1 MAISR
6 AQLAKELEPGLNAL
20 FGMEYD
26 RYENEHAEI
35 FDTES
40 SDRAFEEEV
49 LIVGFGNAS
58 VKEEGQGVEFDSASE
73 GFTARY
79 THETVAL
86 AFSLTEEAV
95 EDNLYDRLGAR
106 YTKALARSMAH
117 TKQVKAAN
125 VLNNAFSSSF
135 AGGDGVSLINT
146 AHPLANGGTLAN
158 RATTMADLNE
168 TSLENALISI
178 STFVD
183 DRNMILAMRGT
194 KLIVPPQLQ
203 FVADRLLETPGRV
216 GTADNDINA
225 IRNMGLLPE
234 GYAVNHFLT
243 DTDAFF
249 ILTDCPDGFKHFE
262 RTPITTSMEGD
273 FDTGNVRYKARER
286 YSFGFSNPR
295 CVFGSQGSLIRF
307 HVKQC
312 GVA

>member
-20 FGMEYD
+20 FGMEYA
-26 RYENEHAEI
+26 RYENQHAEI
-35 FDTES
+35 FETES

-49 LIVGFGNAS
+49 LIVGFGNAA

-73 GFTARY
+73 GFTSRY

-86 AFSLTEEAV
+86 AFALTEEAV

-106 YTKALARSMAH
+106 YTKALARSMAN

-125 VLNNAFSSSF
+125 VLNNAFNSSF

-146 AHPLANGGTLAN
+146 AHPLAFGGTLAN
-158 RATTMADLNE
+158 RATTMSDLNE

-183 DRNMILAMRGT
+183 DRNMITALKGT
-194 KLIVPPQLQ
+194 KLIIPPQLQ

-216 GTADNDINA
+216 STADNDINA

-243 DTDAFF
+243 DNDAFF
-249 ILTDCPDGFKHFE
+249 VLTDCPDGFKHFE

-295 CVFGSQGSLIRF
+295 CVFGSQG
-307 HVKQC
+307 
-312 GVA
+312 A

>member
-20 FGMEYD
+20 FGMEYA

-35 FDTES
+35 FETES
-40 SDRAFEEEV
+40 SDSAFEEEV
-49 LIVGFGNAS
+49 LIVGFGNAE
-58 VKEEGQGVEFDSASE
+58 VKTEGQGVNYDQASE

-79 THETVAL
+79 THETVSL
-86 AFSLTEEAV
+86 AFALTEEAV
-95 EDNLYDRLGAR
+95 EDNLYARLGAR

-117 TKQVKAAN
+117 SKQVKAAN

-135 AGGDGVSLINT
+135 TGGDGVSLINT
-146 AHPLANGGTLAN
+146 SHPLAGGGTLAN
-158 RATTMADLNE
+158 RASTMSDLNE

-183 DRNMILAMRGT
+183 DRNMILALQGT

-203 FVADRLLETPGRV
+203 FVADRLLESPGRV

-225 IRNMGLLPE
+225 VRNMGLLPQ

-262 RTPITTSMEGD
+262 RSPIATSMEGD

-295 CVFGSQGSLIRF
+295 AVFGSQG
-307 HVKQC
+307 
-312 GVA
+312 A

>member
-6 AQLAKELEPGLNAL
+6 AQLTKELEPGLNAL
-20 FGMEYD
+20 FGMEYS
-26 RYENEHAEI
+26 RYENEHEEI
-35 FDTES
+35 FEAEN

-49 LIVGFGNAS
+49 LISGFGNAP
-58 VKEEGQGVEFDSASE
+58 VKREGDGVEFDTAYE

-79 THETVAL
+79 THETIAL
-86 AFSLTEEAV
+86 AFALTEEAV

-135 AGGDGVSLINT
+135 TGGDGVSLVNS
-146 AHPLANGGTLAN
+146 AHTLAGGGTYSN
-158 RATTMADLNE
+158 TPSTQVDLNE
-168 TSLENALISI
+168 TSLEDALITI

-183 DRNMILAMRGT
+183 DRNLTLALQGM

-225 IRNMGLLPE
+225 IKNMGMIPE

-249 ILTDCPDGFKHFE
+249 ILTDCPDGMKHFV
-262 RTPITTSMEGD
+262 RTPISTNMEGD
-273 FDTGNVRYKARER
+273 FDTGNVRFKARER
-286 YSFGFSNPR
+286 YSFGWINPR
-295 CVFGSQGSLIRF
+295 GIYGSQG
-307 HVKQC
+307 
-312 GVA
+312 A